1 MLDKIN
7 DRLNTYERKI
17 ESLAQTV
24 SDLQIENKNLK
35 IKNLELLK
43 NRNYFLQIENNNKFL
58 CEDQKMKGNRIKDL
72 EIEVLKVT
80 ENGKEESRN
89 LQKNLESEILYYKGL
104 NETSLSKIYAA
115 DKIIKLNET
124 QHNIILKLENKID
137 EIKSENEDKMNK
149 LELAH
154 ERHYLK
160 LKKQML
166 DYIKATQQATSKS
179 NEFNLELNSKFGIL
193 YKNQMLNELENQSK
207 QIEDLLKTKER
218 HQKIIWVLQQE
229 IKTHKKIE
237 EMIIKKNNTYLNI
250 AKKTKNMNE
259 SNEFLSSKKIPLLN
273 FMKGNDCLTERNSNS
288 RSIFHSLN
296 KKEYH
301 DYKSLEKIYK
311 ELLDEYREIKNKY
324 NTLKDKEKNNN
335 IKYKGII
342 NLFNDA
348 LDGLMQDEE
357 IKSKKNIYIN
367 INEIN
372 KGNFE
377 SLTKEEKYFI
387 LVKLL
392 NNLLSL
398 ITINEKE
405 EKLISLK
412 DNIKNV
418 EFKLKKPKI
427 IHRNKYFETPKLQKP
442 FLGMTSSNF
451 YNISTNYESNTNS
464 NERQHFVSIFGDDF
478 IQFGKNIFPEAN
490 SVKKERDSYKNNYEK
505 INKKKSLGD
514 KNKKK
519 LYEKANKYII
529 RKSREKEENNLLTEG
544 NRKSRNDNQN
554 INYQIK
560 RGNTYDKQFIREL
573 VI

>member
-17 ESLAQTV
+17 ESLTQTV

-72 EIEVLKVT
+72 ENEVLKVT

-273 FMKGNDCLTERNSNS
+273 FMKNGDCLTERNSNS

-505 INKKKSLGD
+505 INKRKSLGD

-529 RKSREKEENNLLTEG
+529 RKSRKKEENNLLTEG
-544 NRKSRNDNQN
+544 NKKSRNDNQN

>member
-17 ESLAQTV
+17 ESLTQTV

-58 CEDQKMKGNRIKDL
+58 YEDQKMKGNRIKDL
-72 EIEVLKVT
+72 ENEVLKVT

-250 AKKTKNMNE
+250 AKKSKNMNE

-398 ITINEKE
+398 ITINAKE

>member
-17 ESLAQTV
+17 ESLTQTV

-72 EIEVLKVT
+72 ENEVLKVT

-529 RKSREKEENNLLTEG
+529 RKSRKKEENNLLTEG
-544 NRKSRNDNQN
+544 NRKSRNNNQD

>member
-17 ESLAQTV
+17 ESLTQTV

-43 NRNYFLQIENNNKFL
+43 NRNYFLQIENNNKLL

-72 EIEVLKVT
+72 ENEVLKVT

-544 NRKSRNDNQN
+544 NKKSRNDNQN

>member
-17 ESLAQTV
+17 ESLTQTV

-72 EIEVLKVT
+72 ENEVLKVT

-250 AKKTKNMNE
+250 AKKAKNMNE

>member
-17 ESLAQTV
+17 ESLTQTV

-72 EIEVLKVT
+72 ENEVLKVT

-149 LELAH
+149 LELSH

-348 LDGLMQDEE
+348 LGGLMQDEE

>member
-17 ESLAQTV
+17 ESLTQTV

-72 EIEVLKVT
+72 ENEVLKVT

-348 LDGLMQDEE
+348 LGGLMQDEE

-529 RKSREKEENNLLTEG
+529 RKSRKKEENNLLTEG

>member
-17 ESLAQTV
+17 ESLTQTV

-72 EIEVLKVT
+72 ENEVLKVT

-490 SVKKERDSYKNNYEK
+490 SVKKERDSYKNNFKK

>member
-17 ESLAQTV
+17 ESLTQTV

-72 EIEVLKVT
+72 ENEVLKVT

-387 LVKLL
+387 LIKLL
-392 NNLLSL
+392 DNLLSL

-529 RKSREKEENNLLTEG
+529 RKSRKKEENNLLTEG

>member
-17 ESLAQTV
+17 ESLTQTV

-72 EIEVLKVT
+72 ENEVLKVT

-387 LVKLL
+387 LIKLL
-392 NNLLSL
+392 DNLLSL

-490 SVKKERDSYKNNYEK
+490 SVKKERDSYKNNFKK

>member
-17 ESLAQTV
+17 ESLTQTV

-72 EIEVLKVT
+72 ENEVLKVT

-250 AKKTKNMNE
+250 AKKSKNMNE

-529 RKSREKEENNLLTEG
+529 RKSRKKEENNLLTEG

>member
-17 ESLAQTV
+17 ESLTQTV

-72 EIEVLKVT
+72 ENEVLKVT

>member
-17 ESLAQTV
+17 ESLTQTV

-72 EIEVLKVT
+72 ENEVLKVT

-529 RKSREKEENNLLTEG
+529 RKSRKREENNLLTEG

>member
-72 EIEVLKVT
+72 ENEVLKVT

-398 ITINEKE
+398 ITINAKE

-560 RGNTYDKQFIREL
+560 RGNTYDKQLIREL

>member
-17 ESLAQTV
+17 ESLTQTV

-72 EIEVLKVT
+72 ENEVLKVT

-490 SVKKERDSYKNNYEK
+490 SVKKERDSYKNNFKK

-529 RKSREKEENNLLTEG
+529 RKSREKEENNILTEG

>member
-17 ESLAQTV
+17 ESLTQTV

-72 EIEVLKVT
+72 ENEVLKVT

-207 QIEDLLKTKER
+207 QIENLLKTKER

-544 NRKSRNDNQN
+544 NRKSRNNNQD

>member
-17 ESLAQTV
+17 ESLTQTV

-72 EIEVLKVT
+72 ENEVLKVT

-544 NRKSRNDNQN
+544 NRKSRNNNQD

>member
-17 ESLAQTV
+17 ESLTQTV

-72 EIEVLKVT
+72 ENEVLKVT

-398 ITINEKE
+398 ITINAKE

>member
-72 EIEVLKVT
+72 ENEVLKVT

-387 LVKLL
+387 LIKLL
-392 NNLLSL
+392 DNLLSL

>member
-72 EIEVLKVT
+72 ENEVLKVT

-490 SVKKERDSYKNNYEK
+490 SVKKERDSYKNNFEK

>member
-72 EIEVLKVT
+72 ENEVLKVT

-250 AKKTKNMNE
+250 AKKTKNINE

>member
-17 ESLAQTV
+17 ESLTQTV

-58 CEDQKMKGNRIKDL
+58 YEDQKMKGNRIKDL
-72 EIEVLKVT
+72 ENEVLKVT

-398 ITINEKE
+398 ITINAKE

-529 RKSREKEENNLLTEG
+529 RKSRKKEENNLLTEG

>member
-17 ESLAQTV
+17 ESLTQTV

-72 EIEVLKVT
+72 ENEVLKVT

-529 RKSREKEENNLLTEG
+529 KKSREKEENNLLTEG

>member
-1 MLDKIN
+1 
-7 DRLNTYERKI
+7 
-17 ESLAQTV
+17 
-24 SDLQIENKNLK
+24 
-35 IKNLELLK
+35 
-43 NRNYFLQIENNNKFL
+43 
-58 CEDQKMKGNRIKDL
+58 
-72 EIEVLKVT
+72 
-80 ENGKEESRN
+80 
-89 LQKNLESEILYYKGL
+89 
-104 NETSLSKIYAA
+104 
-115 DKIIKLNET
+115 
-124 QHNIILKLENKID
+124 
-137 EIKSENEDKMNK
+137 
-149 LELAH
+149 
-154 ERHYLK
+154 
-160 LKKQML
+160 ML

>member
-17 ESLAQTV
+17 ESLTQTV

-72 EIEVLKVT
+72 ENEVLKVT

-166 DYIKATQQATSKS
+166 DYIKATQQATSKN

-490 SVKKERDSYKNNYEK
+490 SVKKERDSYKNNFKK

-519 LYEKANKYII
+519 LYEKGNKYII

>member
-17 ESLAQTV
+17 ESLTQTV

-72 EIEVLKVT
+72 ENEVLKVT

-514 KNKKK
+514 KNEKK

>member
-17 ESLAQTV
+17 ESLTQTV

-72 EIEVLKVT
+72 ENEVLKVT

-124 QHNIILKLENKID
+124 QHNIILKLEKKLD

-560 RGNTYDKQFIREL
+560 RGNTYDKQLIREL

>member
-17 ESLAQTV
+17 ESLTQTV

-58 CEDQKMKGNRIKDL
+58 YEDQKMKGNRIKDL
-72 EIEVLKVT
+72 ENEVLKVT

-544 NRKSRNDNQN
+544 NRKSRNNNQD

>member
-17 ESLAQTV
+17 ESLTQTV

-72 EIEVLKVT
+72 ENEVLKVT

-505 INKKKSLGD
+505 INKKKGLGD

>member
-17 ESLAQTV
+17 ESLTQTV

-72 EIEVLKVT
+72 ENEVLKVT

-89 LQKNLESEILYYKGL
+89 LRKNLESEILYYKGL

>member
-72 EIEVLKVT
+72 ENEVLKVT

>member
-17 ESLAQTV
+17 ESLTQTV

-72 EIEVLKVT
+72 ENEVLKVT

-427 IHRNKYFETPKLQKP
+427 IHRNNYFETPKLQKP

>member
-17 ESLAQTV
+17 ESLTQTV

-72 EIEVLKVT
+72 ENEVLKVT

-89 LQKNLESEILYYKGL
+89 IQKNLESEILYYKGL

-273 FMKGNDCLTERNSNS
+273 FMEGNDCLTERNSNS

-529 RKSREKEENNLLTEG
+529 RKSRKKEENNLLTEG

>member
-17 ESLAQTV
+17 ESLTQTV

-72 EIEVLKVT
+72 ENEVLKVT

-519 LYEKANKYII
+519 LYEKANKHII

>member
-17 ESLAQTV
+17 ESLTQTV

-72 EIEVLKVT
+72 ENEVLKVT

-348 LDGLMQDEE
+348 LGGLMQDEE

-529 RKSREKEENNLLTEG
+529 RKSKEKEENNLLTEG

>member
-17 ESLAQTV
+17 ESLTQTV

-72 EIEVLKVT
+72 ENEVLKVT

-166 DYIKATQQATSKS
+166 DYIKATQQATSKN

-259 SNEFLSSKKIPLLN
+259 SNGFLSSKKIPLLN

-490 SVKKERDSYKNNYEK
+490 SVKKERDSYKNNFKK